1 MHNQVQIC
9 VRFCMNLSNCLLTAS
24 LLSSSVHPK
33 IFKGNDDPDEEA
45 INVFEPPLFARY
57 IRIHPRGWIK
67 DIALRLEV
75 LGCDTQQGVWD
86 HWTNATSSTKQR
98 LRSRKALVKLYI
110 NCIKLFFLWLQSVNN
125 YWSEEIR
132 AENSENYHFSIWLQ

>member
-9 VRFCMNLSNCLLTAS
+9 VRPCMNLSNCLLTAS
-24 LLSSSVHPK
+24 LLSSSVYPK

-57 IRIHPRGWIK
+57 IRIHPRGWSE

-75 LGCDTQQGVWD
+75 LGCDTQQGV
-86 HWTNATSSTKQR
+86 
-98 LRSRKALVKLYI
+98 
-110 NCIKLFFLWLQSVNN
+110 
-125 YWSEEIR
+125 
-132 AENSENYHFSIWLQ
+132 

>member
-9 VRFCMNLSNCLLTAS
+9 VRSCMNLSNCLLTAS

-75 LGCDTQQGVWD
+75 LGCDTQQGV
-86 HWTNATSSTKQR
+86 
-98 LRSRKALVKLYI
+98 
-110 NCIKLFFLWLQSVNN
+110 
-125 YWSEEIR
+125 
-132 AENSENYHFSIWLQ
+132 